1 VCAVLAAEGYHCD
14 LGARSLVTAVNSVR
28 EGLVDA
34 YLGVEEAIVEG
45 GGAREPAIQGE
56 LNLRPLIYTANEM

>member
-45 GGAREPAIQGE
+45 GGVVEFVVDVSGGE
-56 LNLRPLIYTANEM
+56 VVTTLNGGRG